1 MALPRHR
8 YLLIELQ
15 ALDPSLLPPE
25 NVLSMIA
32 RLEQAR
38 SPEQFEEFLD
48 SLAEWLERAGEPDAV
63 LECETAE
70 ECTVRAREAAG
81 MS

>member
-38 SPEQFEEFLD
+38 SPKEVDELVAP
-48 SLAEWLERAGEPDAV
+48 LAYWLEQAGDA
-63 LECETAE
+63 LT
-70 ECTVRAREAAG
+70 TLT
-81 MS
+81 